1 MSAVPLVGT
10 ERACAAAI
18 RSAAVGRNQTR
29 VLRRKQSGE
38 QIATPDRRLTTT
50 PRCASGHGYF
60 SPRATEEGKATEG
73 HRAIIGIGRRRLR
86 ALPVFLGGPRWLCL
100 PRWLSVRNLAGCRSR
115 AGRQWQNATSPAR
128 HSSSAPAPWL
138 GRTSEPE
145 PTKLEARLKSVRL
158 ARIFQAS
165 SAEDRLA
172 RTPSPGP
179 VFRLFRWQPADEPAS
194 SGLERG
200 NQPLPAV
207 GIHVIKGGTLSGRQS
222 VGDRY
227 QVRSPSSMVPHR
239 RRIPRAYGVPPSGG
253 SADCDANRP
262 STVRRADRCVSAR
275 RWL

>member
-1 MSAVPLVGT
+1 M
-10 ERACAAAI
+10 
-18 RSAAVGRNQTR
+18 
-29 VLRRKQSGE
+29 
-38 QIATPDRRLTTT
+38 PDRRLTTT
-50 PRCASGHGYF
+50 ARCALGHGYF

-128 HSSSAPAPWL
+128 HSSSAPAPGL

-200 NQPLPAV
+200 INRFQPSAS
-207 GIHVIKGGTLSGRQS
+207 T
-222 VGDRY
+222 
-227 QVRSPSSMVPHR
+227 SS
-239 RRIPRAYGVPPSGG
+239 RAAHSAGG
-253 SADCDANRP
+253 SQSETDIKSAAHRAWYPTAGGFPEHTACRLQAALRIATQTDHQLFDAQIVASALDAGCDTPFSADVAGRTGD
-262 STVRRADRCVSAR
+262 
-275 RWL
+275 